1 MKNFF
6 KFLGKLLPVLPQ
18 EVDSLQITVQSLSV
32 NLPVT
37 YRCCHRNLAELF
49 SARNIGNMNLHLG
62 NINACQIIPDGTFP
76 ELLRFGPQ
84 KEYLRK
90 VLKTTI
96 LNTAV
101 QDDPAI
107 PVETLT
113 KDAPYYAYQAAVC
126 PDAAR
131 VASHQVIEEH
141 IGTSGKDYRFE
152 ERPHP
157 VEALR
162 DRTQDNT
169 TIARGKI

>member
-1 MKNFF
+1 M
-6 KFLGKLLPVLPQ
+6 
-18 EVDSLQITVQSLSV
+18 
-32 NLPVT
+32 
-37 YRCCHRNLAELF
+37 
-49 SARNIGNMNLHLG
+49 
-62 NINACQIIPDGTFP
+62 
-76 ELLRFGPQ
+76 
-84 KEYLRK
+84 
-90 VLKTTI
+90 LKTTI

-107 PVETLT
+107 LVETLT

-152 ERPHP
+152 EKPHP